1 MSAAL
6 SAFLLSRCVP
16 SFQVQRLF
24 AALSAL
30 SLSRVCLL
38 YLVCALFVGGCVYYL
53 GERGQSVAP
62 VQEAV
67 STAGLPLLV
76 TIFDNLR
83 PSQRFASILG

>member
-30 SLSRVCLL
+30 SLFRVCLL
-38 YLVCALFVGGCVYYL
+38 SLVYALFVGGCVYYL
-53 GERGQSVAP
+53 GERGQAGAP
-62 VQEAV
+62 V
-67 STAGLPLLV
+67 
-76 TIFDNLR
+76 
-83 PSQRFASILG
+83 

>member
-30 SLSRVCLL
+30 LLSRVCLL

-62 VQEAV
+62 VQDAV
-67 STAGLPLLV
+67 STACLPLLV

-83 PSQRFASILG
+83 PS